1 MCIPSTQVL
10 PSAEEVAADSWGS
23 TTCRETY
30 RKHDIEQREQDRLAG
45 MKVNHVRGG
54 VGWGVGGEGGHCA
67 HWCVHMFA
75 CSQSL
80 AGVVYTST
88 DVCLNCV
95 LCEWPVPCPPR
106 RRDTGHCPSH

>member
-54 VGWGVGGEGGHCA
+54 VGWGVGGGRGGIVPIGVCT
-67 HWCVHMFA
+67 C
-75 CSQSL
+75 SL
-80 AGVVYTST
+80 AHSHLLVWCTQV
-88 DVCLNCV
+88 LMCV
-95 LCEWPVPCPPR
+95 
-106 RRDTGHCPSH
+106 